1 MKKLKFILSN
11 MEELIAS
18 AFLIITIILVVVN
31 VFLRYVMIT
40 GLVWSEEVATGC
52 FVWAVFLGAAAGYKR
67 RIHIGVDI
75 VVNLL
80 PQSIQAM
87 VNIVVDL
94 LLIAINGQITYLC
107 VLYLQTSYKKPTPV
121 LGISSAYIS
130 TAILVSFVLMTIY
143 SLYFFSKDIK
153 QILNNRSK
161 EVV

>member
-11 MEELIAS
+11 MEEMIAS
-18 AFLIITIILVVVN
+18 AFLIITTILVVVN
-31 VFLRYVMIT
+31 VFLRYVMNT

-130 TAILVSFVLMTIY
+130 TAIFVSFVLMTIY

>member
-31 VFLRYVMIT
+31 VFLRYVMNT

-80 PQSIQAM
+80 PQSIQAI

>member
-31 VFLRYVMIT
+31 VFLRYVMNT